1 MKNQLADQIKL
12 LEKMLSDESLQST
25 VDSVILELT
34 NALSKGLPLLVFG
47 NGGSAADALHI
58 TGELVGKFYADRK
71 SLNVVCLSSNPIV
84 ITAWSNDMNYDSVF
98 ERQIQAHGCTG
109 GLAWGISTS
118 GSSKSVILGLQ
129 AARELGMI
137 TIGMTGNAKGAIVKH
152 CDFLIEV
159 PTNQTPRIQELHI
172 PIYHFICQEV
182 EKNISAKKMI

>member
-1 MKNQLADQIKL
+1 MKNQIADQIKL
-12 LEKMLSDESLQST
+12 LEKMLGDESLQSI

-34 NALSKGLPLLVFG
+34 KALSKGLPLLVFG

-58 TGELVGKFYADRK
+58 SGELVGKFYADRK
-71 SLNVVCLSSNPIV
+71 SLNVICLSSNPIL
-84 ITAWSNDMNYDSVF
+84 ITAWSNDVNYDSVF

-118 GSSKSVILGLQ
+118 GNSKSVILGLQ

-137 TIGMTGNAKGAIVKH
+137 TIGMTGNTKGAILQH

-159 PTNQTPRIQELHI
+159 PTNQTPRVQELHI

-182 EKNISAKKMI
+182 EKNISAKNII